1 MRRLTIVSPD
11 HDGIDYR
18 HHEERYMRDP
28 ELRDAYECGYRKAY
42 KEIMSEQYGGYG
54 ERGRDGYGER
64 NMPYEHRGGVMY
76 RDVPPMYREDDM
88 YEERR
93 RRDSRTGRYI

>member
-1 MRRLTIVSPD
+1 MRKLHII
-11 HDGIDYR
+11 DGDDMHYR
-18 HHEERYMRDP
+18 HEEKYMYDP

-54 ERGRDGYGER
+54 ERGNYPR
-64 NMPYEHRGGVMY
+64 HGGINY
-76 RDVPPMYREDDM
+76 RDDERWDDSE

-93 RRDSRTGRYI
+93 RRRANGRFY

>member
-1 MRRLTIVSPD
+1 MRKLHIID

-18 HHEERYMRDP
+18 HHEERYMQDP

-64 NMPYEHRGGVMY
+64 GGY
-76 RDVPPMYREDDM
+76 NQRDMWREQPPMYRHEDED

-93 RRDSRTGRYI
+93 RRRANGRFY

>member
-1 MRRLTIVSPD
+1 MRRLHIIEG
-11 HDGIDYR
+11 DGIDYR
-18 HHEERYMRDP
+18 HHEERFMRDP

-64 NMPYEHRGGVMY
+64 GGYTHRGNIMY
-76 RDVPPMYREDDM
+76 RDEPMYRERPYEDDD

-93 RRDSRTGRYI
+93 RRSSRTGRYI

>member
-1 MRRLTIVSPD
+1 MRRLHIID

-28 ELRDAYECGYRKAY
+28 ELREAYECGV
-42 KEIMSEQYGGYG
+42 KEGWRQAMAETQ
-54 ERGRDGYGER
+54 GYGER
-64 NMPYEHRGGVMY
+64 NYGHGGGY
-76 RDVPPMYREDDM
+76 NQRDMWREQPPMYRERPYEDEDM

-93 RRDSRTGRYI
+93 RRSSRTGRYI